1 MKTVIPCKIG
11 YSKSDKCWYVE
22 SPGFYEGYITSGNT
36 LKEAKA
42 MAEEA
47 VSGLLES
54 YLEHGDKF
62 AIPKGKD
69 SSDWYNVE
77 IESGLAFALWLRN
90 ARISHNMTLAEV
102 AEKMGVK
109 YQVYQKLENP
119 RTANPTLKTLK
130 KLESIFGQE
139 LVAV

>member
-1 MKTVIPCKIG
+1 MKTVIPCKIS

-22 SPGFYEGYITSGNT
+22 SPGFYEGYMTYGNT
-36 LKEAKA
+36 LEEAKT

-47 VSGLLES
+47 VSGLLEA

-62 AIPKGKD
+62 SIPKGKD
-69 SSDWYNVE
+69 AHDWYNIE
-77 IESGLAFALWLRN
+77 IEPGLAFALWLRN
-90 ARISHNMTLAEV
+90 ARISNNMTLAEA

-130 KLESIFGQE
+130 KLEAIFGKE

>member
-1 MKTVIPCKIG
+1 MKTAIPCRIR
-11 YSKSDKCWYVE
+11 YSKSDKCWYVD
-22 SPGFYEGYITSGNT
+22 SPGFYEGIITYGNS
-36 LKEAKA
+36 LDKAKT
-42 MAEEA
+42 MAAEA

-62 AIPKGKD
+62 TIPKGG
-69 SSDWYNVE
+69 SSRDWYGIE
-77 IESGLAFALWLRN
+77 IEPGLAFALWLRN
-90 ARISHNMTLAEV
+90 TRLLHNMTLAEV

>member
-1 MKTVIPCKIG
+1 MKTVIPCKII

-22 SPGFYEGYITSGNT
+22 SPGFYEGYITYGNT
-36 LKEAKA
+36 LEEART
-42 MAEEA
+42 MAAEA

-62 AIPKGKD
+62 IIPKEK
-69 SSDWYNVE
+69 SSPGWYGIE

-90 ARISHNMTLAEV
+90 ARISRNMTLAEV

-130 KLESIFGQE
+130 KLEVIFGQE